1 MLWNW
6 FFEDFAKINAI
17 RQAKR
22 LPRMVRVHDSN
33 IIFHFSLLSDES
45 GGGGFAM
52 TYQQL
57 HGLVIFCAFYCCVN
71 SGESLTNL
79 R

>member
-1 MLWNW
+1 MKY
-6 FFEDFAKINAI
+6 DRQNAFS
-17 RQAKR
+17 
-22 LPRMVRVHDSN
+22 RMVRVYESN

-52 TYQQL
+52 AYQRL
-57 HGLVIFCAFYCCVN
+57 HDLVVFCAFYRCVN